1 MASIVSGDYRATTER
16 ERLHISEGLLNVPT
30 VVATNA
36 VSLTV
41 LGIGIRQ
48 VERKLSSRRVPLLGM
63 MAAFVFTVQ
72 FLAIPVGTAVPIHL
86 TGAVLAAI
94 LLGPFSAL
102 VIMAAALLVQ
112 ALFHH
117 GGILTLGAN
126 LLNMG
131 IVGCFLGS
139 LIWRLG
145 RKRLW
150 AAAIA
155 AWLSLILGSALAA
168 VELWLSG
175 YITLLQGG
183 GAITGAH
190 LLVGGVETA
199 VTLLIL
205 GSIRQIRPDLLE
217 IEKI

>member
-1 MASIVSGDYRATTER
+1 M
-16 ERLHISEGLLNVPT
+16 HISGGFLNWPM

-36 VSLTV
+36 ISLTV
-41 LGIGIRQ
+41 LGVGVRQ
-48 VERKLSSRRVPLLGM
+48 VERKLSPRRVPLLGM

-72 FLAIPVGTAVPIHL
+72 FLAIPVGTVVPIHL
-86 TGAVLAAI
+86 TGAVLASI

-102 VIMAAALLVQ
+102 VIMATALLVQ
-112 ALFHH
+112 ALFSH

-155 AWLSLILGSALAA
+155 AWVSIILGSALAA

-175 YITLLQGG
+175 YITLLPAG
-183 GAITGAH
+183 GAITGTH
-190 LLVGGVETA
+190 LLTGAGEATA
-199 VTLLIL
+199 TFLIL
-205 GSIRQIRPDLLE
+205 RSIRRVRPDLLE